1 MTNEINPDIAESA
14 PNPVET
20 NNISTDELVARR
32 LGQPEMVETE
42 SPEVEETIS
51 EETEQLTQENVTET
65 EGNDLSQYNLDDMSE
80 EELRDLSEKL
90 GSKAVARFGA
100 LTAKRKQAE
109 EKLAELQAKYESQEN
124 QILNSKKEIKNNPY
138 SNLDSFESLQQKAQ
152 EVNDVISWAEDALF
166 EADGYSAD
174 DVITEVEGN
183 EVTKAEVRKHL
194 LQARKAR
201 DTYLPDQLKKLQAV
215 ETSKQVKDAF
225 AKQAQEELSW
235 MTGEDNDTRRHY
247 EAMIND
253 KRFVDLQESVDPD
266 ISAQLPYI
274 IAHAANSIYGRKLV
288 GDNKKVNLTPPKT
301 GATSAPSISR
311 TKRSQKALTDLNSR
325 FKQSGNRDDFISLRT
340 AQLSKQ

>member
-1 MTNEINPDIAESA
+1 MTDEINPDIAESA
-14 PNPVET
+14 TNTVD
-20 NNISTDELVARR
+20 NNITTDELVARR
-32 LGQPEMVETE
+32 LGQPQQVETE

-138 SNLDSFESLQQKAQ
+138 SSLDSFESLQQKAQ
-152 EVNDVISWAEDALF
+152 EINDVISWAEDALF

-201 DTYLPDQLKKLQAV
+201 DTYLPDQLQKLQAV
-215 ETSKQVKDAF
+215 ETSKQVKEAF

-253 KRFVDLQESVDPD
+253 KRFIDLQNNVDPD

-288 GDNKKVNLTPPKT
+288 SDNKKVNLTPPKT
-301 GATSAPSISR
+301 GATSAPNVSR

-325 FKQSGNRDDFISLRT
+325 FKQSGSKDDFISFRT
-340 AQLSKQ
+340 AQLSKQS